1 MEMDECGM
9 IDLSS
14 LSLFIL
20 LPSCFLAGL
29 FIGYGYFRALRATA
43 DLIVHE
49 GQPLMGLALT
59 LGRLS
64 LLVTGFFIA
73 VLIGGLALLA
83 TFAGL
88 LCAKALMLYKVRRD
102 EV

>member
-1 MEMDECGM
+1 M
-9 IDLSS
+9 IDLSG
-14 LSLFIL
+14 LPLFIL

-29 FIGYGYFRALRATA
+29 FIGYGYFRALRATV

-83 TFAGL
+83 TFAGV
-88 LCAKALMLYKVRRD
+88 LCAKAQMLYKMRRD

>member
-1 MEMDECGM
+1 M
-9 IDLSS
+9 IDLSD
-14 LSLFIL
+14 LPLFIL
-20 LPSCFLAGL
+20 LPSCFLAGF

-83 TFAGL
+83 TFAGV

>member
-1 MEMDECGM
+1 M
-9 IDLSS
+9 IDLSD

-83 TFAGL
+83 TFAGV

>member
-1 MEMDECGM
+1 M
-9 IDLSS
+9 IDLSG
-14 LSLFIL
+14 LPLFIL
-20 LPSCFLAGL
+20 LPGCFLAGL

-43 DLIVHE
+43 DMIVH
-49 GQPLMGLALT
+49 GGRPLMGLALT

-64 LLVTGFFIA
+64 LLTTGFFIA

-83 TFAGL
+83 TFAGV

-102 EV
+102 EH

>member
-1 MEMDECGM
+1 M
-9 IDLSS
+9 IDLSG

-20 LPSCFLAGL
+20 LPSSFLAGL
-29 FIGYGYFRALRATA
+29 VIGYGYFRALRATA

-83 TFAGL
+83 TFAGV

-102 EV
+102 AF

>member
-9 IDLSS
+9 IDLSG
-14 LSLFIL
+14 LPLFIL

-83 TFAGL
+83 TFAGV
-88 LCAKALMLYKVRRD
+88 LCARALMLYKVRRD